1 MYDELK
7 DKIALVTGATRG
19 FGKAIAK
26 RLAKEGCLVIVN
38 YRRSKTEADQVVQEI
53 TEAGGKAICYR
64 ADMGQEEKIQAM
76 FDFIKSEYGRLDI
89 LIPNASFG
97 IPGSVMA
104 ATTRYWDITMTA
116 TARSLLTLT
125 QLSVPLMNGWGRI
138 VTVTSYGGQRV
149 LEGYGVVGPAKA
161 AVEGL
166 TRSLAVELAPKGI
179 LVNGIMPGLCDTKS
193 FQAIGEASAIL
204 AREESRTPAGRL
216 VLPEEGAN
224 VVAFLCSDQASM
236 ICGQFIIIDGAR
248 FIVG

>member
-1 MYDELK
+1 MYYELK

>member
-1 MYDELK
+1 MYNELK

-204 AREESRTPAGRL
+204 AREGSRTPAGRL

>member
-1 MYDELK
+1 MYNELK

>member
-1 MYDELK
+1 
-7 DKIALVTGATRG
+7 
-19 FGKAIAK
+19 
-26 RLAKEGCLVIVN
+26 
-38 YRRSKTEADQVVQEI
+38 
-53 TEAGGKAICYR
+53 
-64 ADMGQEEKIQAM
+64 M

>member
-204 AREESRTPAGRL
+204 AREGSRTPAGRL